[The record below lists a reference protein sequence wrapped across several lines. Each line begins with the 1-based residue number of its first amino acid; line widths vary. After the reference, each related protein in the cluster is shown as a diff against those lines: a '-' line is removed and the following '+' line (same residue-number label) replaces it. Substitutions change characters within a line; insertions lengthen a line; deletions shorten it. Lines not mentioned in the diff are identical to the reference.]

1 MVRRDS
7 GPGASIVDDDVNT
20 YRDTIRTQRI
30 AYLSVRWGGQGA
42 PFINVYDL
50 YGGMKG
56 YGLALEDDPSLQG
69 MPFAGNFNYSSHL
82 RGVHPAGTVYPDLAS
97 SYEGMN
103 VVGYGTEML
112 LIPYDRDGNP
122 TEFKLHRV
130 SSGRD
135 SAFDV
140 GTAFGAVGD
149 YVKISNSTVDR
160 SNATALGL
168 TPEEYARNFWEL
180 TIIKGSQYNKYME
193 DWNWFDRDQGA
204 NSTHFDPP
212 LNY

>member
-7 GPGASIVDDDVNT
+7 GPGASIVDDSVDT

-30 AYLSVRWGGQGA
+30 AYLSVRWGGKGA

-56 YGLALEDDPSLQG
+56 YGLALEDDPELRG
-69 MPFAGNFNYSSHL
+69 MPFAGNFNYSTHL
-82 RGVHPAGTVYPDLAS
+82 KGVHPAGDVFPEFAS
-97 SYEGMN
+97 SYENMN

-112 LIPYDRDGNP
+112 LKPYARDGNL

-130 SSGRD
+130 SSGQN

-140 GTAFGAVGD
+140 GTSLGEAGDWVKVSNAV
-149 YVKISNSTVDR
+149 VDQ

-180 TIIKGSQYNKYME
+180 TIIKGSTYNQYAE
-193 DWNWFDRDQGA
+193 DWDWFDRDQGA
-204 NSTHFDPP
+204 NSTYFDPP
-212 LNY
+212 L